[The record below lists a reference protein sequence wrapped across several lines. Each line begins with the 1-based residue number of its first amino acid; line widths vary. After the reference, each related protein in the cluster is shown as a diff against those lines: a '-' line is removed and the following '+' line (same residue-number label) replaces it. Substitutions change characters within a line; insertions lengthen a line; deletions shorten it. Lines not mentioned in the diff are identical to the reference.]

1 MIKFSLPATLPI
13 ALAYF
18 RPWTGSVKTMGFHKY
33 SVTCVLLLG
42 EEEMF
47 MTTVGRS
54 AIQSYVVVSAGK
66 DAEVKIWWDGGSAI
80 NCLHIHPSPVKEL
93 KFFGGLVSDLGL
105 GSTLLSSPNDGGFH
119 TLF

>member
-1 MIKFSLPATLPI
+1 M
-13 ALAYF
+13 
-18 RPWTGSVKTMGFHKY
+18 KTMGFHKY

-80 NCLHIHPSPVKEL
+80 NCLHIHPSTVKEL
-93 KFFGGLVSDLGL
+93 RLLGGLVSYLGL
-105 GSTLLSSPNDGGFH
+105 GSTLLSSPKKALSVSMLCFKL
-119 TLF
+119 TEAVLCSRLISL